1 MAHAFKQRIYE
12 FDDFR
17 IDVDHR
23 MLYHQGSEI
32 PLVPKAVETLL
43 ALIERRGKIIS
54 KDELLEA
61 VWPETVVE
69 ESNLFVYL
77 SVLRKTLGTLED
89 GRPYVETLRRRGYR
103 FNGEVHLVEE
113 AVDDKNYELAVNEFE
128 QSRTNVQSQAVRLHV
143 VKKLI
148 EPIDSFR
155 STTTD
160 SLSVNDLPTDLSVWR
175 QTNPA
180 VNEIPESRRDWSLRR
195 SSFAAIGVI
204 GLVAALAFSYTYF
217 FRRSTN
223 PRSIN
228 SIAVMPFVNE
238 SRDAEL
244 EDLADGMTET
254 LITSLRKVP
263 DLGVQARTT
272 VFRYIRQG
280 KDPDARTIGTELNV
294 QAVLYG
300 WIVRRGDDFTLKVE
314 LVDAKTGNRL
324 WEESYNRKMSNL
336 IEIQSDAAR
345 DLVSNLRIKLS
356 GSTEQ
361 KLAKNYTENVEAYTL
376 FVKGQSFVR
385 KLTRQDIRTGIGYLE
400 RAKDI
405 DPSYALAYVGL
416 AEAYRALALAGEM
429 PPGEVLP
436 KAKEAALKAVQIDDT
451 LAEAHSSLGATLCY
465 DWNWPEAEKHLLRGL
480 ELDPNSSLA
489 HFAYAHFLNS
499 MRGPEEARGEFD
511 RAQKLEPFDA
521 YINAPAANRSEHPEE
536 AMNRI
541 KSTIDL
547 DPKFYFAHVL
557 AAGIYRR
564 NGLYAESLA
573 ESRLAKT
580 LAPDQTWSDVG
591 LISTLVRMGKTGE
604 ARSILDEIL
613 RLSQTRYVPAY
624 NIALAYN
631 ELGATDKAFVFLE
644 ESYKT
649 RGTRL
654 TLLKSEPRWNN
665 LRNDPRFQD
674 LMRRVGLVGPK

>member
-1 MAHAFKQRIYE
+1 MSLNLDLIYP
-12 FDDFR
+12 DFNLTMNKSNHYKIYVFER
-17 IDVDHR
+17 FRLDAGHL
-23 MLYHQGSEI
+23 MLYGDAEEI
-32 PLVPKAVETLL
+32 PLPPKAVETLL
-43 ALIERRGKIIS
+43 VLVERRGEILS
-54 KDELLEA
+54 KDELMSTIWA
-61 VWPETVVE
+61 DSMVE
-69 ESNLFVYL
+69 ESNLAKYL
-77 SVLRKTLGTLED
+77 HILRNTLGD
-89 GRPYVETLRRRGYR
+89 QQNGKPFIETLRRRGYR
-103 FNGEVHLVEE
+103 FVGDVRLEPANNGDNMTAVSPLVVES
-113 AVDDKNYELAVNEFE
+113 DELLHNASAISRSLSDVP
-128 QSRTNVQSQAVRLHV
+128 QTASRT
-143 VKKLI
+143 
-148 EPIDSFR
+148 
-155 STTTD
+155 
-160 SLSVNDLPTDLSVWR
+160 
-175 QTNPA
+175 
-180 VNEIPESRRDWSLRR
+180 EIPRQPPSWSWTSRRVLLASA
-195 SSFAAIGVI
+195 SVIAVVAI
-204 GLVAALAFSYTYF
+204 LAFTYAYF
-217 FRRSTN
+217 VSH
-223 PRSIN
+223 PHID

-238 SRDAEL
+238 SGDAEL
-244 EDLADGMTET
+244 EYLSDGLTET
-254 LITSLRKVP
+254 LIASLRKVP
-263 DLGVQARTT
+263 NLGVQARSS
-272 VFRYIRQG
+272 VFRYKS
-280 KDPDARTIGTELNV
+280 KDSDARTIGTELNV

-336 IEIQSDAAR
+336 IEIQRDAAR

-416 AEAYRALALAGEM
+416 AEAYRALAMYGDM

-465 DWNWPEAEKHLLRGL
+465 DWNWPEAGKHLLRGL

-489 HFAYAHFLNS
+489 HFTYALFLNS
-499 MRGPEEARGEFD
+499 TRGPEEARAEFD

-521 YINAPAANRSEHPEE
+521 YINAPAANRSERPEE
-536 AMNRI
+536 AINRI
-541 KSTIDL
+541 RSTIDL
-547 DPKFYFAHVL
+547 DPNFYFAHVL

-564 NGLYAESLA
+564 NGMYAESLA
-573 ESRLAKT
+573 ESRRAKT

-591 LISTLVRMGKTGE
+591 LISTLVEMGKTDE

-613 RLSQTRYVPAY
+613 RLSQTRYVPPY

-631 ELGATDKAFVFLE
+631 ALGETDKAFVFLE

-654 TLLKSEPRWNN
+654 TYLKGEPRWNN

-674 LMRRVGLVGPK
+674 LMRRVGLVGAN